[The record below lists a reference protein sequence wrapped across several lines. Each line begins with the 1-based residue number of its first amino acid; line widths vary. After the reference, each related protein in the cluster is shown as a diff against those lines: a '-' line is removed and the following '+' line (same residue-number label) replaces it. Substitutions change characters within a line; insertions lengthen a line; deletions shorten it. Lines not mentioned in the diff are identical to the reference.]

1 MRCARVE
8 HGARALRARDVAWR
22 HAGSTRNEVGSEVQA
37 VAAYLLLDE
46 KRGDAPLLVPNQ
58 RGHEGVVKLTSSPMS
73 SAMRAAS
80 S

>member
-8 HGARALRARDVAWR
+8 RGARALRARDVAWR
-22 HAGSTRNEVGSEVQA
+22 HAGSTRNEARWEVQA
-37 VAAYLLLDE
+37 VVAVLLLDE

-58 RGHEGVVKLTSSPMS
+58 RRHEDVESWTSSSMS